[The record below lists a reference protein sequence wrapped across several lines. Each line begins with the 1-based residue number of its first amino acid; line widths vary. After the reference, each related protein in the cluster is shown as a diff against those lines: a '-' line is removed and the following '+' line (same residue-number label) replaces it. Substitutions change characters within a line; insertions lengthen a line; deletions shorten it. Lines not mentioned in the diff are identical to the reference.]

1 MKIGIIR
8 EGKVPPDSRV
18 PLTPEQCAEVARE
31 FPVDIVVEP
40 FPGRCYPDER
50 YLRTGIRLAEDLSGQ
65 DILLGVK
72 EVPVSQLIPG
82 KTYFF
87 FSHTIKEQPYNRN
100 LLRAILEKN
109 IRLVDYEVLTDEQG
123 KRLIAFGRFAGMVG
137 AHNAIL
143 AYGRRT
149 GAFRLKRMKDC
160 LDYAEA
166 KMTYREMHWPA
177 MKVVLTGS
185 GRVSSGAAAVLE
197 DMGIRRVSPEE
208 FLAAEFSEA
217 VFTQLDCLHYAARK
231 DGGPFTKEEFY
242 RHPEQ
247 FNSAF
252 QPYYQTAGLMINGIF
267 WNKKAPAFFTRE
279 EMCRPDFRIQVIG
292 DVTCDIAPVSSIPS
306 TLRAST
312 IENPVYGYDPATGA
326 ETAPYQASSV
336 DVMAIDNLPNE
347 LPRDASKAF
356 GAQFIQHIIPELLK
370 ERSEMIERA
379 TIAENGR
386 LGRHFQYLEGYVR
399 GEPAVRVNDGI
410 L

>member
-1 MKIGIIR
+1 
-8 EGKVPPDSRV
+8 
-18 PLTPEQCAEVARE
+18 
-31 FPVDIVVEP
+31 
-40 FPGRCYPDER
+40 
-50 YLRTGIRLAEDLSGQ
+50 
-65 DILLGVK
+65 
-72 EVPVSQLIPG
+72 
-82 KTYFF
+82 
-87 FSHTIKEQPYNRN
+87 
-100 LLRAILEKN
+100 
-109 IRLVDYEVLTDEQG
+109 
-123 KRLIAFGRFAGMVG
+123 
-137 AHNAIL
+137 
-143 AYGRRT
+143 
-149 GAFRLKRMKDC
+149 
-160 LDYAEA
+160 
-166 KMTYREMHWPA
+166 
-177 MKVVLTGS
+177 
-185 GRVSSGAAAVLE
+185 
-197 DMGIRRVSPEE
+197 
-208 FLAAEFSEA
+208 
-217 VFTQLDCLHYAARK
+217 
-231 DGGPFTKEEFY
+231 
-242 RHPEQ
+242 
-247 FNSAF
+247 
-252 QPYYQTAGLMINGIF
+252 MINGIF